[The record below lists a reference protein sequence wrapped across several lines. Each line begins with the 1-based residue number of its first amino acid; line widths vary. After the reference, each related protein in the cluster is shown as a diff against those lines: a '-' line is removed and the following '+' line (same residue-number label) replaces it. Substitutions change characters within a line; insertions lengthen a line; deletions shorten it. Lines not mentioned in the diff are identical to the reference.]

1 MKSLV
6 CESPGVLR
14 LEERSQP
21 TRKNDEVLIR
31 IRRVGI
37 CGTDMHIFQGTQPY
51 LSYPRVMGHEL
62 SGEVVESPQGS
73 TLAAGDI
80 VYIMPYMSCGHCV
93 ACKQGKTNCCTN
105 IQVLGV
111 HCDGGLAEFIAV
123 PEEFVFKT
131 EGITVDQAAMIEFL
145 AIGAHAVRRSGDT
158 AGKQVL
164 VVGAGPI
171 GLATALF
178 SRLNG
183 GVVTLLDA
191 RDDRLEFARTQLG
204 FGQTVPVGPDD
215 MERLADITHGDF
227 FDVVFDATG
236 NRNAMERGFSLL
248 AHGGTYVFVSIVRG
262 DITFNDPEFH
272 KRETTLLG
280 SRNATVEDFAV
291 VVEAMK
297 AGDIPTSL
305 LNTHRA
311 KLTDLP
317 DVMTAW
323 IDPQARVIKALV
335 EC

>member
-1 MKSLV
+1 
-6 CESPGVLR
+6 LR
-14 LEERSQP
+14 VEERSQP
-21 TRKNDEVLIR
+21 TRKSDEVLIR

-62 SGEVVESPQGS
+62 AGEVVEGPQGS
-73 TLAAGDI
+73 ALAAGDI

-123 PEEFVFKT
+123 PEQFVFKT

-145 AIGAHAVRRSGDT
+145 AIGAHAVRRCGDT
-158 AGKQVL
+158 AGKNVL

-183 GVVTLLDA
+183 GLVTLLDA

-204 FGQTVPVGPDD
+204 FEQTVRVGPDD
-215 MERLADITHGDF
+215 MERLSGITNGDF
-227 FDVVFDATG
+227 FDIVFDATG

-280 SRNATVEDFAV
+280 SRNATVEDFEV
-291 VVEAMK
+291 VVDAMK
-297 AGDIPTSL
+297 AGDIPTGL

-317 DVMTAW
+317 DVMPAW